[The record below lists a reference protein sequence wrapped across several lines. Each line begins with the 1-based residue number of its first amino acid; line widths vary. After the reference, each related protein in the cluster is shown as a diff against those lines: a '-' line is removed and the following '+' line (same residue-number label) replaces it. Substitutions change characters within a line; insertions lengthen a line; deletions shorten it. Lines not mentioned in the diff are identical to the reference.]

1 MPFPFINRAKSP
13 TLAPTPTTPPRIGL
27 ALGAGAAHGWTQI
40 GILQVLEAHGL
51 RPDIIAGSSIGAVV
65 GGCYAAG
72 KLADLE
78 VFARSLTPR
87 RVFSLMDF
95 TFSGAG
101 LLSGGRL
108 KSMLELQLGAVSI
121 PELALKFGAVATQ
134 CTTGQ
139 EVWLTSGLLSDAV
152 RASYALPGIFEPVN
166 IGGDWLFDGALV
178 NPVPVTLCRALGADL
193 VIAVTMVA
201 DNFGRGGVRVA
212 SLARASEGPRDDAP
226 GGDTT
231 DVLTLPSDPPRRGF
245 LANRRASAPSIANT
259 MLDAFNITQ
268 DRIARSRL
276 AGDPPDAMI
285 KCRVGKIG
293 LFDFHRA
300 DELISLGKEAVEHAL
315 DDIKLELGSALQPP
329 QTA

>member
-1 MPFPFINRAKSP
+1 MPIPFINRAKAVIE
-13 TLAPTPTTPPRIGL
+13 APTPRSTSGPRIGL

-51 RPDIIAGSSIGAVV
+51 RPEIIAGSSIGAVV

-72 KLADLE
+72 KLTNLE
-78 VFARSLTPR
+78 SFARSLTPR

-95 TFSGAG
+95 AFSGAG

-108 KSMLELQLGAVSI
+108 KNLLESQMGTLTI

-134 CTTGQ
+134 CKTGQ
-139 EVWLTSGLLSDAV
+139 EVWLTSGSLCDAV

-212 SLARASEGPRDDAP
+212 SLARAPDGQGDDGVP
-226 GGDTT
+226 NKPTMP
-231 DVLTLPSDPPRRGF
+231 LPLSIEPPRRGF
-245 LANRRASAPSIANT
+245 LATRRASAPSIANT

-300 DELISLGKEAVEHAL
+300 DELIALGKAAVEHAL
-315 DDIKLELGSALQPP
+315 DDIKLEIGAALQSE
-329 QTA
+329 

>member
-1 MPFPFINRAKSP
+1 MPIPFINRAR
-13 TLAPTPTTPPRIGL
+13 TIAVAPTPQASAAPRIGL
-27 ALGAGAAHGWTQI
+27 ALGSGAAHGWTQI

-78 VFARSLTPR
+78 DFARSLTPR

-108 KSMLELQLGAVSI
+108 KNLLDSQLGALSI
-121 PELALKFGAVATQ
+121 PELSLKFGAVATQ
-134 CTTGQ
+134 CKTGQ
-139 EVWLTSGLLSDAV
+139 EVWLTSGPLCDAV

-166 IGGDWLFDGALV
+166 IGGDWLFDGALA

-212 SLARASEGPRDDAP
+212 SLAASSSLP
-226 GGDTT
+226 GEAAMAGNPM
-231 DVLTLPSDPPRRGF
+231 VPPLPAEPPRRGF
-245 LANRRASAPSIANT
+245 LAARRVSAPSIANT

-300 DELISLGKEAVEHAL
+300 DELIALGKAAAEHAL
-315 DDIKLELGSALQPP
+315 DDIKLEIGAALQPEG
-329 QTA
+329 